1 MRHQRTKTCGE
12 CRLNHVGELVVLNGW
27 VQAVRDHGGLLF
39 LDLRDRYGF
48 TQVVADP
55 AQHSVLS
62 EVGPE
67 CVIAVVGKVRARPAE
82 ARNTNRSTGDIE
94 IEAIEIEL
102 LNTTK
107 VPPFEVDD
115 ECRTREELR
124 LEHRYVDMRR
134 RPVLAAME
142 LRSRLNYLMRQSMT
156 EQGFMEVET
165 PILMKTSPEGARDF
179 LVPSRVHPG
188 KAYGLP
194 QSPQLFKQT
203 LMACGI
209 DKYFQICKCF
219 RDEDLRADRQLE
231 FTQLDME
238 MSFVRQE
245 DVFAVMERLMTTV
258 WRELARGEVAAPFP
272 RMTWD
277 EAMTRFGS
285 DKPETRFG
293 MELFDFADRARGSGF
308 RVFAQAMEL
317 PQGTVRGM
325 VVKGGAALSRKQID
339 EAEAVAKSYGAG
351 GMAWVKLTAEGPQG
365 SIAKFLAADDLAA
378 LTAAGAAQGDLVVF
392 TAGRFEPAL
401 NALGQVRLHFGRV
414 QNLVD
419 SKLAHFVWITDFPM
433 FEWNEDEKRFEA
445 KHHMFTA
452 PSEPLPPLGGDLSH
466 LKASLYDLVLNGNE
480 IGSGSIRIHQ
490 PEVQA
495 QVFAHVGLTPEQAQ
509 DKFGWFLRV
518 LEYGAPPHGG
528 IALGVDR
535 IAMILAGAASL
546 REVIA
551 FPKNAS
557 GICPLTQSPSAPD
570 TKQWD
575 ELQLRP
581 VSGG

>member
-12 CRLNHVGELVVLNGW
+12 CRLSHVGERVVLNGW
-27 VQAVRDHGGLLF
+27 IQAVRDHGGLMF
-39 LDLRDRYGF
+39 IDLRDRYGF

-55 AQHSVLS
+55 TQHAQLA

-67 CVIAVVGKVRARPAE
+67 CVIAVVGTVRARPAE
-82 ARNTNRSTGDIE
+82 ARNANRSTGDIE
-94 IEAIEIEL
+94 VAALEIEV

-107 VPPFEVDD
+107 VPPFEVTD

-124 LEHRYVDMRR
+124 LEHRYIDMRR

-142 LRSRLNYLMRQSMT
+142 LRSRLNFLIRQSMVG
-156 EQGFMEVET
+156 QGFMEVET
-165 PILMKTSPEGARDF
+165 PVLMKTSPEGARDF

-188 KAYGLP
+188 LAYGLP

-203 LMACGI
+203 LMVCGI

-219 RDEDLRADRQLE
+219 RDEDLRADRQPE

-245 DVFAVMERLMTTV
+245 DVFAVMEKLMTGV
-258 WRELARGEVAAPFP
+258 WSELAGSTVTAPFP

-277 EAMTRFGS
+277 ASMTRFGS

-293 MELFDFADRARGSGF
+293 LELFDFAERARVSPF
-308 RVFAQAMEL
+308 KVFSQTMTA

-325 VVKGGAALSRKQID
+325 VVPGGAALPRRVID
-339 EAEAVAKSYGAG
+339 ESEAVAKSYGMG
-351 GMAWVKLTAEGPQG
+351 GLAWVKLSAEGPQG
-365 SIAKFLAADDLAA
+365 PLSKFLGPEDFAA
-378 LTAAGAAQGDLVVF
+378 LKSFGANQGDLVVF

-401 NALGQVRLHFGRV
+401 NALGQVRLHYGRE
-414 QNLVD
+414 L
-419 SKLAHFVWITDFPM
+419 KLIDTKQTHFVWITDFPM

-452 PSEPLPPLGGDLSH
+452 PTEALPPVGGDLSH

-528 IALGVDR
+528 IALGIDR
-535 IAMILAGAASL
+535 IAMILAGATSL
-546 REVIA
+546 RDVIA
-551 FPKNAS
+551 FPKTAS
-557 GICPLTQSPSAPD
+557 GVCPLTQSPSAPD
-570 TKQWD
+570 ERQWR
-575 ELQLRP
+575 ELHLRP
-581 VSGG
+581 EA